1 MTRVQKTMCGASKFK
16 TFPAVL
22 TFSGQ
27 EGEQVRSRRR
37 HWLNHFAK
45 FLPLALL
52 AVPLLL
58 AAQAFQESNGIID
71 MDGERFPPE
80 NPREKADGLSSRFH
94 YDLNSPIRTFSF
106 SAMGG

>member
-1 MTRVQKTMCGASKFK
+1 MKTILDSYTHQNDWLASKRK
-16 TFPAVL
+16 CAAVLNSKPSPAVL

-45 FLPLALL
+45 FLPLVLL

-71 MDGERFPPE
+71 MDGERY
-80 NPREKADGLSSRFH
+80 H
-94 YDLNSPIRTFSF
+94 CSPGRLVQPK
-106 SAMGG
+106 GE